1 MQNKERMYEKCILSF
16 FLFVNFLEY
25 FFFAYI
31 HPYMDGNGRTARFTL
46 NLMLVTITHD
56 IFLKELPYCHR
67 CN

>member
-1 MQNKERMYEKCILSF
+1 MRSAFFL

-56 IFLKELPYCHR
+56 IFFERIAILP
-67 CN
+67 

>member
-31 HPYMDGNGRTARFTL
+31 HPLWMGMVGL
-46 NLMLVTITHD
+46 QG
-56 IFLKELPYCHR
+56 LPSI
-67 CN
+67 

>member
-1 MQNKERMYEKCILSF
+1 MRSAFFLF

-56 IFLKELPYCHR
+56 IFFERIAILP
-67 CN
+67 

>member
-56 IFLKELPYCHR
+56 IFFERIVILP
-67 CN
+67 